1 MEDSLVYLYDLHEP
15 QEQGPLKLQLN
26 LRKTWRSGK
35 QIWVWLNQ
43 QDVPKGG
50 KIQVEMLR

>member
-15 QEQGPLKLQLN
+15 QEQEPLKLQLN
-26 LRKTWRSGK
+26 SRKTWRSRK